1 MIIFESLLDTIG
13 NTPMI
18 KLNRY
23 SKKEGITSNII
34 AKLEYFNPTG
44 SIKARVAL
52 AMIDDAEKKGILK
65 KDSIIVEPTS
75 GNTGIGLAFVGTLKG
90 YKVILTMPET
100 MSEERKVL
108 LKAFGAEIVLTEGK
122 KGMLGAIDKA
132 KDIVNNTS
140 NAYMPDQF
148 SNINNVRIHN
158 EVTAREILRDTNGN
172 IDIFVCGVGTG
183 GTLTGIG
190 SFLKKYDNNIKII
203 AVEPKNSAVLSGEKA
218 GIHKIQGIGAGF
230 IPKLLDLNI
239 IDEVIQ
245 ISDDEAYEYA
255 RKIIKYEGLMV
266 GISSGASLAAST
278 IVAKKKSSLKKNIV
292 TIFADTGER
301 YLSSNIYSNK

>member
-1 MIIFESLLDTIG
+1 
-13 NTPMI
+13 MI

-44 SIKARVAL
+44 SIMARVAL

>member
-158 EVTAREILRDTNGN
+158 EVTAREILKDTNGN

-255 RKIIKYEGLMV
+255 RKIVKYEGLMV

-278 IVAKKKSSLKKNIV
+278 IVAKKKSSLKKNII

>member
-1 MIIFESLLDTIG
+1 MTIFESLLDTIG

>member
-255 RKIIKYEGLMV
+255 RKIVKYEGLMV

-278 IVAKKKSSLKKNIV
+278 IVAKKKSSLKKNII

>member
-1 MIIFESLLDTIG
+1 MTIFESLLDTIG
-13 NTPMI
+13 NTPMM
-18 KLNRY
+18 KLNIY
-23 SKKEGITSNII
+23 SKREGIKSNII

-44 SIKARVAL
+44 SIKARIAL
-52 AMIDDAEKKGILK
+52 AMIEDAEKKGILK
-65 KDSIIVEPTS
+65 EGSVIVEPTS

-108 LKAFGAEIVLTEGK
+108 LKAFGAEIILTEGK

-132 KDIVNNTS
+132 KDIVSNTS

-158 EVTAREILRDTNGN
+158 EVTAREILKDTNGK

-183 GTLTGIG
+183 GTLTGVG
-190 SFLKKYDNNIKII
+190 GFLKKYNNNIKII

-230 IPKLLDLNI
+230 IPKLLDLSI

-278 IVAKKKSSLKKNIV
+278 IVAKRKSNFKKNIV